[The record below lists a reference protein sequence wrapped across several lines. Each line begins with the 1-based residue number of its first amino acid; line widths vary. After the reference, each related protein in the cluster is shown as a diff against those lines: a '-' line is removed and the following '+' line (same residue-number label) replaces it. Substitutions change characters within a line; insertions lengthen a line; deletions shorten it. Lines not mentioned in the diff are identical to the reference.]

1 MKALLDKTSA
11 KKSFMKQ
18 KRLNINWYDNTNEVR
33 NYVEFLRTSIQS
45 LNRIFK
51 KLALSQNCSIKSL
64 LKFHSQV
71 KTNIKLEDYP
81 YCAIF

>member
-18 KRLNINWYDNTNEVR
+18 KRLDINWYDNNNEVR

-45 LNRIFK
+45 LNRI
-51 KLALSQNCSIKSL
+51 
-64 LKFHSQV
+64 
-71 KTNIKLEDYP
+71 
-81 YCAIF
+81 